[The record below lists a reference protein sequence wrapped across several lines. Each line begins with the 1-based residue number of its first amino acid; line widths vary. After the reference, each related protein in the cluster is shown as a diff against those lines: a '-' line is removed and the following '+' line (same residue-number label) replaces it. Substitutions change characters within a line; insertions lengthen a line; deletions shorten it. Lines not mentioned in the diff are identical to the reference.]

1 MHQRPLSLHR
11 SILTHALYHVKH
23 PSHSKAHRQR
33 FQHSFRLSLLLLNL
47 NILIHYHFSS
57 CSKVIPFLELITKVF
72 TLFFLVHFMLILHT
86 FLRFYAKFQLWQV
99 CYFLQFLNTFG
110 NVQVLFNVIDESA
123 SFRQYLFHVV
133 WYFSITKAKFSLS
146 FRFQDKPVFLWL
158 FRFDLR
164 KVELN
169 SALSAGVAV
178 VLVVVDVLAT
188 GLELDGAQAGVRV
201 QDSFGRFGG

>member
-1 MHQRPLSLHR
+1 MFPIGLREYRRMSQSTFQFVLKTSVLPDNPLESKSQFQTNQRPLSLHR

-47 NILIHYHFSS
+47 NILIDYHFSS

-86 FLRFYAKFQLWQV
+86 FLRFYAKFQLRQV

-133 WYFSITKAKFSLS
+133 WHFSITKAKFSLS
-146 FRFQDKPVFLWL
+146 FRF
-158 FRFDLR
+158 
-164 KVELN
+164 
-169 SALSAGVAV
+169 
-178 VLVVVDVLAT
+178 
-188 GLELDGAQAGVRV
+188 
-201 QDSFGRFGG
+201 